1 MWENPT
7 SLFIYEEK
15 GALDLTEAKVPQ
27 IFRSL
32 EKIKPLYDWTYKI
45 LMFVCKILLIGDI
58 LITCWSVAGRYIP
71 FITDPHWSEEVVLTL
86 MVYMTVLSA
95 SLAIRRAAHIRMT
108 AFDRYLPDKVV
119 KALDL
124 LADIAVLVL
133 GVYLVVY
140 GIRFCNSPLS
150 IRGKYASIPS
160 LSKFWQYLPVPVA
173 GVSMIIFE
181 LEQIFQHLEAFWLPA
196 KKTAEEGNKL

>member
-1 MWENPT
+1 MRKPRFYIRGFRFYKEK
-7 SLFIYEEK
+7 FIMPGFLK
-15 GALDLTEAKVPQ
+15 
-27 IFRSL
+27 SL
-32 EKIKPLYDWTYKI
+32 EKLEPAYEVLYKVF
-45 LMFVCKILLIGDI
+45 LVLCKLFLVADI

-108 AFDRYLPDKVV
+108 AFDRYLPDKVIKV
-119 KALDL
+119 LDL
-124 LADIAVLVL
+124 LADIAVMVL

-150 IRGKYASIPS
+150 IRGKYASIPT

-173 GVSMIIFE
+173 GASMIIFE
-181 LEQIFQHLEAFWLPA
+181 LEQVFQHLEAFWLPA
-196 KKTAEEGNKL
+196 KKKEVAQQ

>member
-1 MWENPT
+1 MMT
-7 SLFIYEEK
+7 EK

-71 FITDPHWSEEVVLTL
+71 FITDPHWSEEIVLTL

-108 AFDRYLPDKVV
+108 AFDRYLPDKVI

-150 IRGKYASIPS
+150 IRGKYASIPT

-181 LEQIFQHLEAFWLPA
+181 LEQVFRHLEAFWIPA
-196 KKTAEEGNKL
+196 KKEEEVGQK

>member
-1 MWENPT
+1 M
-7 SLFIYEEK
+7 S
-15 GALDLTEAKVPQ
+15 EATANQADRVPAA
-27 IFRSL
+27 FRKL

-45 LMFVCKILLIGDI
+45 LMFVCKVLLVADI
-58 LITCWSVAGRYIP
+58 LITAWSVAGRYIP

-95 SLAIRRAAHIRMT
+95 SLAIRKAAHIRMT
-108 AFDRYLPDKVV
+108 AFDRFLPAKLI
-119 KALDL
+119 KTLDL
-124 LADIAVLVL
+124 VADLAVMAL
-133 GVYLVVY
+133 GVCLVIY

-150 IRGKYASIPS
+150 LRGKYASIPG

-181 LEQIFQHLEAFWLPA
+181 LEQVFQHLESFWMKSDKKEAA
-196 KKTAEEGNKL
+196 KA

>member
-1 MWENPT
+1 MMM
-7 SLFIYEEK
+7 K

-32 EKIKPLYDWTYKI
+32 EKIKPLYAWTYKI
-45 LMFVCKILLIGDI
+45 LMFVCRILLIGDI

-95 SLAIRRAAHIRMT
+95 SLAIRRAAHIPMT
-108 AFDRYLPDKVV
+108 AFDRYLPDKVIKV
-119 KALDL
+119 LDL
-124 LADIAVLVL
+124 LADIAVMVL

-150 IRGKYASIPS
+150 IRGKYASIPT

-173 GVSMIIFE
+173 GVSMVIFE
-181 LEQIFQHLEAFWLPA
+181 LESLVNNVRMLLGMKVFVEKEATLEEQV
-196 KKTAEEGNKL
+196 AEGGN